1 MSNIRFKLNSAG
13 VRNVLHMAGDVCGQ
27 HAARIAAAAGEG
39 YRAEKRSYPER
50 TGYAVYPSTEEAA
63 RDNLNNDTLQI
74 LIRRGG

>member
-27 HAARIAAAAGEG
+27 HAARIAAEAGGG
-39 YRAEKRSYPER
+39 YKAEKRSYPER

>member
-50 TGYAVYPSTEEAA
+50 TGCAVYPSTEEAA